1 MNKYIDTDHLKVEIE
16 KHIKEVK
23 DAAKR
28 FTPNMGFFDAKL
40 SGIYDVMAII
50 DSLQQEQLPG
60 IDEHGVP
67 GKDFIPVEWVDAC
80 ERYGKWKIVQQ
91 EQPKF
96 NVGDLV
102 VSKKNP
108 HLTYKILATNIP
120 NELGK
125 TDYKVEIFTDGKPGL
140 LSEPHNIHLI
150 SSDKIEDWGELV
162 QQEQSKPSGYDK
174 ALLEVKRM
182 VDKLY
187 DEASIGLNEYDSGL
201 YNRIAETCMKLREF
215 IKARLDSD
223 GQPEVDL
230 EKEID
235 NYLSCSEDIE
245 ECADNEHYYVTK
257 SALLSMARYF
267 FIHGRLN
274 ARKEE

>member
-1 MNKYIDTDHLKVEIE
+1 MNKIENIRQEIE
-16 KHIKEVK
+16 RRIKSCK
-23 DAAKR
+23 TK
-28 FTPNMGFFDAKL
+28 NGFPAGTI
-40 SGIYDVMAII
+40 SAIRIETYEGLLAFI
-50 DSLQQEQLPG
+50 DSLQQEQP
-60 IDEHGVP
+60 E
-67 GKDFIPVEWVDAC
+67 
-80 ERYGKWKIVQQ
+80 
-91 EQPKF
+91 
-96 NVGDLV
+96 
-102 VSKKNP
+102 
-108 HLTYKILATNIP
+108 
-120 NELGK
+120 
-125 TDYKVEIFTDGKPGL
+125 
-140 LSEPHNIHLI
+140 
-150 SSDKIEDWGELV
+150 
-162 QQEQSKPSGYDK
+162 PSGYDK

-187 DEASIGLNEYDSGL
+187 DEASIGLNKYDSGL

>member
-1 MNKYIDTDHLKVEIE
+1 MSKYIDADHLKVEIE

-40 SGIYDVMAII
+40 SGIYDVKAII

-60 IDEHGVP
+60 IEEHGVP

-80 ERYGKWKIVQQ
+80 EKYGKWKIVQQ
-91 EQPKF
+91 EQ
-96 NVGDLV
+96 
-102 VSKKNP
+102 
-108 HLTYKILATNIP
+108 
-120 NELGK
+120 
-125 TDYKVEIFTDGKPGL
+125 
-140 LSEPHNIHLI
+140 
-150 SSDKIEDWGELV
+150 
-162 QQEQSKPSGYDK
+162 QEPSGYDK

-201 YNRIAETCMKLREF
+201 YNGIAETCMKLRGF

-274 ARKEE
+274 AKKEE